1 MLWRGKDQLIVA
13 EWKNDDLG
21 TSEAN
26 TDLEIIS
33 SVDNSGFRI
42 ADNGAAQREKK
53 DYKEEFSAEINDDS
67 PDKRTTYKATTG
79 ALVNGNRVTPC
90 PTDKNR
96 GNSSA
101 IKIEPIKNNRKSA
114 EIFQPLCNDFSTINF
129 IFTSNLGLQRG
140 HGILC
145 V

>member
-1 MLWRGKDQLIVA
+1 MINTKWILCSLSCFRQGKQRVAIAKASSNDPEIIFADEPTGNLDLASAVNIMQCFMKINSETAALW
-13 EWKNDDLG
+13 
-21 TSEAN
+21 TSTAICGGLPFPQAAKGN
-26 TDLEIIS
+26 DLEIHS
-33 SVDNSGFRI
+33 
-42 ADNGAAQREKK
+42 
-53 DYKEEFSAEINDDS
+53 Y
-67 PDKRTTYKATTG
+67 
-79 ALVNGNRVTPC
+79 C
-90 PTDKNR
+90 
-96 GNSSA
+96 NSSA

>member
-1 MLWRGKDQLIVA
+1 MKIITNKTFDEERALYDAHDIVVRDCA
-13 EWKNDDLG
+13 FDG
-21 TSEAN
+21 P
-26 TDLEIIS
+26 
-33 SVDNSGFRI
+33 
-42 ADNGAAQREKK
+42 ADGESAF
-53 DYKEEFSAEINDDS
+53 KECGNITVEHCFFNLRY
-67 PDKRTTYKATTG
+67 PFWHDK
-79 ALVNGNRVTPC
+79 
-90 PTDKNR
+90 